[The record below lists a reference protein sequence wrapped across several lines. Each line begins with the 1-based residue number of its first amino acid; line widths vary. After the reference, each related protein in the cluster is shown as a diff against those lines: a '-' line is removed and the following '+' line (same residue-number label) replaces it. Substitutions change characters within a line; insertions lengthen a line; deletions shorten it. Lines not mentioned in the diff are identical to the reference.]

1 MAEFALEELNTDL
14 SRPLTESEA
23 KLNLSSSPDL
33 SQIKRYKFD
42 FTPDIVGSPLQVVTL
57 KFKNNGHLTT
67 KFHLHL
73 PNEKELELEQWC
85 DEDEPSEELYKIICM
100 IEELKL
106 FKIEPNEGLLE
117 PGESCDL
124 TISYSHSHLKYGG
137 VHNLPVHVKLD
148 KGQAVFLDLCGR
160 TPPSPTAIPEPS
172 QN

>member
-1 MAEFALEELNTDL
+1 MMSSAAEHDDL
-14 SRPLTESEA
+14 LME
-23 KLNLSSSPDL
+23 
-33 SQIKRYKFD
+33 YKFE
-42 FTPDIVGSPLQVVTL
+42 FTPDVVGSPLQVMTF

-67 KFHLHL
+67 SFHLHL

-106 FKIEPNEGLLE
+106 FKIEPNSGILE

-124 TISYSHSHLKYGG
+124 TISYSHSYLKYGG

-148 KGQAVFLDLCGR
+148 KGKQFFLDLCGR
-160 TPPSPTAIPEPS
+160 TLPSTTNAGAKRTASPKSASLI
-172 QN
+172 